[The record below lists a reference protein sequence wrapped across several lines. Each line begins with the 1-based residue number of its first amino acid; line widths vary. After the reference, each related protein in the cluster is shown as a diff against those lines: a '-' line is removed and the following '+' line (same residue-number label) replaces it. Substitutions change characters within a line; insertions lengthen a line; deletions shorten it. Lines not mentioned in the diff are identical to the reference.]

1 MGTVM
6 SRKNLLSSLTE
17 RKLTAVNSAPKE
29 EYPDNS
35 MSPALERNRSRGAFG
50 AITRSIDE
58 LAEKAQAAKEIEA
71 RLLEGETVV
80 DLDPDTIDVSFVS
93 DRIDDDKEAFE
104 ELVEAI
110 RQRGQDSPILVRPH
124 PGVDGRYMTV
134 FGHRRVRAAKILGR
148 QVRAIVKDLDEKDHV
163 IAQGQENSA
172 RADLSFI
179 EKAVFASN
187 LERNGYDRDVIMS
200 ALSVDKTVVSK
211 MISVTKDIPADII
224 KAVGA
229 AKNSGRD
236 RWYELAKKI
245 REAHASARQ
254 LIGSPDFEAA
264 TSEDRLE
271 MLARHLSGKPAGKE
285 VAPAQRAPTKSWAP
299 DDKSVSVTL
308 KKTAK
313 KATVTLESADGPLF
327 AEFITGR
334 LDDLYEAFRKSITE
348 AAGD

>member
-1 MGTVM
+1 M
-6 SRKNLLSSLTE
+6 SRKNLLSSLTD
-17 RKLTAVNSAPKE
+17 RKLTAVNSAPVVE
-29 EYPDNS
+29 NS
-35 MSPALERNRSRGAFG
+35 LTAMSPALERNRSRGAFG

-58 LAEKAQAAKEIEA
+58 LAEKAQTAKEFEA

-80 DLDPDTIDVSFVS
+80 DLDPDTIDVSFVA
-93 DRIDDDKEAFE
+93 DRMDDDKEGFE

-124 PGVDGRYMTV
+124 PGVNGRYMTV
-134 FGHRRVRAAKILGR
+134 FGHRRTRAAEFLGRPVRA
-148 QVRAIVKDLDEKDHV
+148 VVKDLSDKDHV

-187 LERNGYDRDVIMS
+187 LERNRYDRDVIMA

-211 MISVTKDIPADII
+211 MISVTKDIPDEII

-236 RWYELAKKI
+236 RWYDLAKKI
-245 REAHASARQ
+245 RVGGVSVRE
-254 LIGSPDFEAA
+254 LISSPDFKAA
-264 TSEDRLE
+264 TSDDRLE
-271 MLARHLSGKPAGKE
+271 ILARHLSAKSAGKE
-285 VAPAQRAPTKSWAP
+285 TTLAQKASTKSWVP
-299 DDKSVSVTL
+299 DDKTISVTL

-327 AEFITGR
+327 AEFITGQ
-334 LDDLYEAFRKSITE
+334 LDDLYKAFRKSNME
-348 AAGD
+348 APGE